1 MWFLDRTARQ
11 LRANP
16 ALLTYRPPEP
26 ARLESL
32 LRQYDPGLSVSGDWF
47 VARGAKIRWVEV
59 TEELAGK
66 ARIPADRRGAIIAS
80 HDNKHVA
87 GFVLNGLAS
96 RLGGAL
102 HPPDVHD
109 PYVDVQVSLP
119 GVPAPD
125 CEEVAALVR
134 SILGERVIEH
144 DHEIGFCSIT
154 GAPDDPVKVSY
165 DWPADDDVKGSYDPR
180 TPGGSVLDPDYAID
194 LEIDLAE
201 DPDHPGLELLYRTA
215 VSLATA
221 FNGVVVSKDMPVTR
235 IEDITPTRDRLPA

>member
-11 LRANP
+11 LRSNP

-32 LRQYDPGLSVSGDWF
+32 LRQYDPGLFVSGDWF
-47 VARGAKIRWVEV
+47 VARGTKIRWVEI
-59 TEELAGK
+59 TEDLAGK

-80 HDNKHVA
+80 HSGSRHA
-87 GFVLNGLAS
+87 GGFVLNGLAS
-96 RLGGAL
+96 RIGGAL
-102 HPPDVHD
+102 YPPDVHD
-109 PYVDVQVSLP
+109 SYVDVQVSLA
-119 GVPAPD
+119 GRHALD

-134 SILGERVIEH
+134 PILGDRTVRH
-144 DHEIGFCSIT
+144 DHELGFCHID
-154 GAPDDPVKVSY
+154 GAKDDPVKVSY
-165 DWPADDDVKGSYDPR
+165 DWPTPDWPLEDADHAV
-180 TPGGSVLDPDYAID
+180 D
-194 LEIDLAE
+194 LEIDLDE

-221 FNGVVVSKDMPVTR
+221 LGGTVISKDMPVTR